1 MIKEFWTNKNIL
13 ITGGT
18 SGLGRELAL
27 SLSRLGA
34 HVAVVARGTQALEA
48 LRAIEPRIVTIKGD
62 VSRKDHVY
70 SIAGEVQSRLG
81 SVDVL
86 FHNASYLGVTPL
98 RLLADTDCEDFEAIL
113 QTNLLGPFR
122 LTKVMISDMI
132 LKKQGVIVNI
142 TSDAAVQAYPGWGAY
157 SVSKAALDHL
167 TKIFNAELNKH
178 NIQFLAID
186 PGDMNTP
193 MHRAAQPTA
202 DATLL
207 RSPKESAEKI
217 ISYLEKNHSFPE
229 RVQI

>member
-27 SLSRLGA
+27 TLSRLGA
-34 HVAVVARGTQALEA
+34 HVAVVARGNQALEA
-48 LRAIEPRIVTIKGD
+48 LEAIEPRIVTIKGD
-62 VSRKDHVY
+62 VSRKDLVY
-70 SIAGEVQSRLG
+70 SIASEVQSRLG

-98 RLLADTDCEDFEAIL
+98 RLLVDTDCEDFEAVL

-132 LKKQGVIVNI
+132 LKRQGVIVNI
-142 TSDAAVQAYPGWGAY
+142 TSDAAVQAYPGWGTY

-167 TKIFNAELNKH
+167 TRVFNAELNKY

-193 MHRAAQPTA
+193 MHMAAQPTA

-217 ISYLEKNHSFPE
+217 ISHLEQNHSFPE